1 MSTITLNA
9 HARAETQSGD
19 AIAGTFPNNF
29 GNRPASGRNR
39 Q

>member
-19 AIAGTFPNNF
+19 VVAETFPNTFVNH
-29 GNRPASGRNR
+29 PASGRNIE
-39 Q
+39 